1 LEPLLDYEVGAQL
14 QVPGIAVIRDWLGL
28 GLVREC

>member
-1 LEPLLDYEVGAQL
+1 VGAQL